1 MCTVTFLPRRRGY
14 ALAMNRDEK
23 LTRVKGLP
31 PSEKT
36 VRGRTVICPSE
47 PGGGTWIALNDSG
60 ITFALINWYSIT
72 AQVKGEAASRGK
84 VVNAVS
90 AAVTLGRAD
99 DALAELPLN
108 KISPFRLIG
117 VFPDPNGIAEWR
129 WDLKRLVR
137 KNHPWEAQQWISSGF
152 DEPKA
157 QRIRSETFQRALK
170 QKSAGSLDW
179 LRRLHRSH
187 SPQSGPFS
195 TCMHRTDAATVS
207 YSEVS
212 VSPNGALLGY
222 HAGSPCNGAAAVAP
236 PINSKSR
243 CWRRSEMMSR
253 RRFDWSVIHLRSKD
267 DVSSR
272 RSTDD
277 SARTALPAS
286 AARTSR
292 AHPVSMNALGFQ
304 ENSTAAF

>member
-117 VFPDPNGIAEWR
+117 VFPAPNGIAEWR

-236 PINSKSR
+236 PHQFKIPLLAT
-243 CWRRSEMMSR
+243 
-253 RRFDWSVIHLRSKD
+253 LRND
-267 DVSSR
+267 E
-272 RSTDD
+272 
-277 SARTALPAS
+277 P
-286 AARTSR
+286 
-292 AHPVSMNALGFQ
+292 
-304 ENSTAAF
+304 